1 MRSKIKVLAVVGTR
15 PDTIKLAPVLFELK
29 SRVDIESVLCSSG
42 QHKEM
47 LAQALEIF
55 DLTPDINLEVMVPGQ
70 SLDSLTA
77 KMLTLISQTLDEV
90 RPDYVLVHGD
100 TTTAFCAALAAYYK
114 QIPVAHVE
122 AGLRTNNVKEPF
134 PEEFNRQVIAR
145 IAELN
150 FAPTP
155 KAVTNLLAEGIESER
170 IFLSGNTVIQSLAIV
185 GKKLSERGSFAMRI
199 ERHLNEL
206 LDFDYQN
213 AQTVLITMHRR
224 ENIGN
229 GIREVC
235 AAIAK
240 LAADFVQV
248 KFIFPVH
255 LNPSVRR
262 DVDQVLSGLENVFLT
277 PPLGYAE
284 FVAILSSTSLVI
296 TDSGGIQEE
305 SVSLGKH
312 VLVTRKA
319 TEREEGL
326 VNGLLEI
333 VSTDGGQIVDSASR
347 ILKERPKDAVPTVN
361 PFGQGDIAKFIV
373 DKLIATFLVDSN
385 SI

>member
-1 MRSKIKVLAVVGTR
+1 MRSRIKVLAVVGTR

-29 SRVDIESVLCSSG
+29 SRVEIESVLCSSG

-77 KMLTLISQTLDEV
+77 KMLTLISQTLDQV

-100 TTTAFCAALAAYYK
+100 TTTAFCAALASYYK
-114 QIPVAHVE
+114 QIRVVHVE

-170 IFLSGNTVIQSLAIV
+170 IYLSGNTVIQSLAII
-185 GKKLSERGSFAMRI
+185 GKKLSEGGSLAMRI
-199 ERHLNEL
+199 DRHLNEL

-224 ENIGN
+224 ENIGT

-240 LAADFVQV
+240 LATDFVQV

-262 DVDQVLSGLENVFLT
+262 DVDQVLSGLDNVFLT

-284 FVAILSSTSLVI
+284 FIAILSSTSLVI

-305 SVSLGKH
+305 AVSLGKH

-333 VSTDGGQIVDSASR
+333 VATDGNQIVDSASR
-347 ILKERPKDAVPTVN
+347 ILKERPNDAVPTVN

-373 DKLIATFLVDSN
+373 DKLIAIFSR
-385 SI
+385 